1 MRVKRAAILAGTSGA
16 LILSAAV
23 APSVANAAEPVP
35 AYSYGYECDH
45 SKGDKAEDEEKAKAE
60 VKNAA
65 AKTEDEEKAR
75 AEQEKAR
82 AAEQEKAK
90 ANWKDNGHDG
100 NWQDNGK
107 HGHDRK

>member
-1 MRVKRAAILAGTSGA
+1 M
-16 LILSAAV
+16 

-45 SKGDKAEDEEKAKAE
+45 SKGDKAEG
-60 VKNAA
+60 
-65 AKTEDEEKAR
+65 EEKAR
-75 AEQEKAR
+75 AEEEKAR
-82 AAEQEKAK
+82 AEEEKAK